1 MKRKPVVLVVDD
13 TRSVAETLAMLLK
26 ESGYNAIAAYSSKA
40 ALDVVTGVAAD
51 VTIVDINLPD
61 GIDGVK
67 TAVEIRKRLPN
78 CKIVLISGDAESSE
92 ILDRA
97 KKEGIEF
104 PVLAKPIPPE
114 ELLGTLQNLLKT
126 CSRH

>member
-40 ALDVVTGVAAD
+40 ALDVVTGIAAD
-51 VTIVDINLPD
+51 ITIVDINLPD
-61 GIDGVK
+61 GIDGVR

-92 ILDRA
+92 SWTGPR
-97 KKEGIEF
+97 KR
-104 PVLAKPIPPE
+104 
-114 ELLGTLQNLLKT
+114 ELNFRCSQNRFRPRNYWERFRT
-126 CSRH
+126 Y